1 MNDALFDLTGRVALV
16 TGASSGL
23 GAHFARVLAGN
34 GARVAVAARRK
45 ERLRE
50 LVEDIAAAG
59 SGGEA
64 TAIAMDVT
72 DAHSVANGFDAAEQ
86 AYGPVDVL
94 VNNAGVARSRSFLKT
109 TEADWDYVM
118 ETNLKA
124 AWRVA
129 RVGAER
135 MKQAGRPG
143 SIVNIASLL
152 GLGVQ
157 FGESLYAT
165 SKAGVVQ
172 LTRHMAL
179 ELMRYRI
186 RVNAICPGYFETEM
200 NRDFFDTEQG
210 RSYVQETIP
219 SQRLGDLT
227 ELSGPLLLL
236 ASDAGSFVNGVALPV
251 DGGHLAKS
259 L

>member
-1 MNDALFDLTGRVALV
+1 MNESLFDLSGRVALV

-23 GAHFARVLAGN
+23 GAHFARVLAAN
-34 GARVAVAARRK
+34 GARVVVAARRQ

-50 LVEDIAAAG
+50 LVEAIQAAG
-59 SGGEA
+59 GDA

-72 DAHSVANGFDAAEQ
+72 DADSVDAGFDAAEQ
-86 AYGPVDVL
+86 AYGTVDLL
-94 VNNAGVARSRSFLKT
+94 VNNAGVAQPRSFLKT
-109 TEADWDYVM
+109 TEADWDFVM
-118 ETNLKA
+118 DTNLKA

-129 RVGAER
+129 RAGAER
-135 MKQAGRPG
+135 MKRAGRPG

-179 ELMRYRI
+179 ELMRHGI

-200 NRDFFDTEQG
+200 NRDFFASEQG
-210 RSYVQETIP
+210 QAFVRERIP
-219 SQRLGDLT
+219 SQRLGELP

-251 DGGHLAKS
+251 DGGHLLKS

>member
-1 MNDALFDLTGRVALV
+1 MNEHLFDLTGRVALV

-34 GARVAVAARRK
+34 GARVVVAARRV

-50 LVEDIAAAG
+50 LTDGITAA
-59 SGGEA
+59 GGEA
-64 TAIAMDVT
+64 RAVAMDVT
-72 DAHSVANGFDAAEQ
+72 DPDSVQAGFDAAEE
-86 AYGPVDVL
+86 AFGTVDLL
-94 VNNAGVARSRSFLKT
+94 VNNAGVAQPRSFLKS
-109 TEADWDYVM
+109 TETDWDYVM

-124 AWRVA
+124 VWRVGRA
-129 RVGAER
+129 GAER
-135 MKQAGRPG
+135 MKKAGQPG

-157 FGESLYAT
+157 FGESMYAT

-200 NRDFFDTEQG
+200 NKDFFASEQG
-210 RSYVQETIP
+210 QDYVRERIP
-219 SQRLGDLT
+219 SQRLGDLS

-251 DGGHLAKS
+251 DGGHLVKS

>member
-1 MNDALFDLTGRVALV
+1 MNDALFDMTGRVALV

-34 GARVAVAARRK
+34 GARVVVAARRQD
-45 ERLRE
+45 RLRE
-50 LVEDIAAAG
+50 LVDGIGAA
-59 SGGEA
+59 GGEA

-72 DAHSVANGFDAAEQ
+72 DADSVGKGFDAAEQ
-86 AYGPVDVL
+86 AYGVVDVL
-94 VNNAGVARSRSFLKT
+94 VNNAGVAQSRSFLKT
-109 TEADWDYVM
+109 TEADWDHVM

-135 MKQAGRPG
+135 MKQAGQPG

-200 NRDFFDTEQG
+200 NRDFFKSDRGQ
-210 RSYVQETIP
+210 SYVRDNIP
-219 SQRLGDLT
+219 SKRLGDLP

-236 ASDAGSFVNGVALPV
+236 ASDAGSFVNGIALPV
-251 DGGHLAKS
+251 DGGHLLKS

>member
-1 MNDALFDLTGRVALV
+1 MNDQLFDLSGRVALV

-34 GARVAVAARRK
+34 GARVVAAARRV
-45 ERLRE
+45 ERLQE
-50 LVEDIAAAG
+50 LVEGIAAD
-59 SGGEA
+59 GGQA
-64 TAIAMDVT
+64 RAIAMDVT
-72 DAHSVANGFDAAEQ
+72 DPDSVQAGFDAAEE
-86 AYGPVDVL
+86 AFGAVDLL
-94 VNNAGVARSRSFLKT
+94 VNNAGVAQPRSFLKT

-118 ETNLKA
+118 DTNLKA

-129 RVGAER
+129 RAGAER
-135 MKQAGRPG
+135 MKQAGQPG

-179 ELMRYRI
+179 ELMRYGI

-200 NRDFFDTEQG
+200 NRDFFASDKGQAYIREH
-210 RSYVQETIP
+210 IP
-219 SQRLGDLT
+219 GQRLGNLP

-236 ASDAGSFVNGVALPV
+236 ASDAGSFINGVALPV
-251 DGGHLAKS
+251 DGGHLLKS